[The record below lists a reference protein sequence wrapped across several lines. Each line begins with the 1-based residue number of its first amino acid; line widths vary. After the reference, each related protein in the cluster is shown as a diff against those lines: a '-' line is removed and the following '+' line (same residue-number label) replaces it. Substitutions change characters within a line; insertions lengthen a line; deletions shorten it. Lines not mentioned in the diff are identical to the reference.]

1 MKFERYIEAKP
12 DDADIRAALERVV
25 ASSELGKSPQL
36 ANFLRFVV
44 EAELAGQGRQI
55 KAYTIATDALGRDAR
70 FDPQAD
76 PIVRVEAGRLRRALE
91 HYYETEGRDDPLI
104 IDMPRGSY
112 VPFFRPNRA
121 SKGVLGQARFWRR
134 EAFGALGEHYRLVLL
149 IVVVA
154 TVVSTF
160 FDATWIVLPKLLAL
174 AGEAL
179 QQATY

>member
-1 MKFERYIEAKP
+1 MKFERNIEAKP

-25 ASSELGKSPQL
+25 ASREVGKSPQL
-36 ANFLRFVV
+36 VSFLRFVV
-44 EAELAGQGRQI
+44 AAELAGQGRQI

-76 PIVRVEAGRLRRALE
+76 LIVRVEAGRLRRALE
-91 HYYETEGRDDPLI
+91 HYYETEGRNDPVV

-112 VPFFRPNRA
+112 VPSFRPNRA
-121 SKGVLGQARFWRR
+121 SKGVLAHARLWRR
-134 EAFGALGEHYRLVLL
+134 EAFDTLVDHYRLVLL
-149 IVVVA
+149 IAVVA